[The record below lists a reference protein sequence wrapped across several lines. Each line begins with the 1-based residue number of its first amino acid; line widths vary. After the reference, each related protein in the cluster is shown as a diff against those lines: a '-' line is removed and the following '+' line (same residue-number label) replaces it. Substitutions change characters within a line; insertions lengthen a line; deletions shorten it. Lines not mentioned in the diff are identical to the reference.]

1 MRLLYLDPSLSSAA
15 SSLSGGDF
23 TSEALGHIF
32 TVLQERIAQKRAITV
47 TLLADELSAQ
57 EINLL
62 VSILEKPE
70 TMANA
75 GRSLSDYIKA
85 IRQQQEI
92 HEEKPDLRALADR
105 LKNNGKGYTS

>member
-1 MRLLYLDPSLSSAA
+1 
-15 SSLSGGDF
+15 
-23 TSEALGHIF
+23 
-32 TVLQERIAQKRAITV
+32 
-47 TLLADELSAQ
+47 
-57 EINLL
+57 
-62 VSILEKPE
+62 
-70 TMANA
+70 MANA